1 MMSEISE
8 NIRRISFEIEE
19 AKAKYRKSDE
29 HIDIMAVTKTV
40 EPERVNEA
48 IECGLSLLGENRVQE
63 YISKKDFYD
72 KSADVHF
79 IGSLQTNKVKYII
92 DSVSLIQSVDSL
104 KLANE
109 IDRQAKKHNLVM
121 NILLEV
127 NIGEEITKGGFAPQA
142 LDENIFEISKLE
154 NVRICGLMTIPP
166 PNCEKFLYKMQ
177 KLFIDK
183 KAKKYDN
190 VTMDILSMGMSGD
203 YVEAVKYGSN
213 IVRLGTAIFGKR
225 NYPI

>member
-1 MMSEISE
+1 MSQISE
-8 NIRRISFEIEE
+8 NIKRISFEIEE
-19 AKAKYRKSDE
+19 AKAKYRKPDE
-29 HIDIMAVTKTV
+29 IVDIMAVTKTV
-40 EPERVNEA
+40 EYERVNEA
-48 IECGLSLLGENRVQE
+48 IGCGIKLLGENRVQE
-63 YISKKDFYD
+63 YISKRDFYE

-92 DSVSLIQSVDSL
+92 DNVSMIQSVDSY
-104 KLANE
+104 KLALE
-109 IDRQAKKHNLVM
+109 IDKQAKKHNLVM

-127 NIGEEITKGGFAPQA
+127 NIGGEITKGGFSQDV
-142 LDENIFEISKLE
+142 LDENILMISKLE

-166 PNCEKFLYKMQ
+166 PNSEKFLYNMQ

-190 VTMDILSMGMSGD
+190 VNMDILSMGMSGD

-213 IVRLGTAIFGKR
+213 IVRLGTAIFGRR